1 MPLFRRVN
9 GSQKDPHRD
18 PTSIGNLAIA
28 KGYATRAQVAC
39 AIQRQEERLPLGAI
53 LVEQGV
59 LTEVQLDELLIEQ
72 EIRRKKLKPREASN
86 LWKEH
91 RRKKMR
97 EVSGALHDVAFA
109 LNLAVKNG

>member
-1 MPLFRRVN
+1 MPLLH
-9 GSQKDPHRD
+9 KDPYRD

-28 KGYATRAQVAC
+28 KGYATPAQVAT

-59 LTEVQLDELLIEQ
+59 LTELQLDELLIEQ
-72 EIRRKKLKPREASN
+72 EIERRGLRPLEASN

-91 RRKKMR
+91 RRGRMR

-109 LNLAVKNG
+109 LDLAVKNGR